1 VALNIVA
8 VLKRLGVSIETNSP
22 PITEPGV
29 ISWLGRIY
37 DVTPSQYN
45 LGMIEGMEIWSTGL
59 GFAPLDLVGVETW
72 LFDAPRGSHLIVAE
86 REVNFQIGNTPTRD
100 GRTVKIWE
108 LDDFAAFI
116 GHAVIDGRLT
126 IIEEDTKEENL
137 VEENLFDGPG
147 PFVLKPKNDF
157 SALDSKGLDI
167 SMSKPVLIPARLHNV
182 RGFLRGPAEEE
193 IQKWILNC
201 GGLHILQGFELLSRP
216 PMLNHDSL
224 PIAEEPDF
232 FELLSERRPHS
243 EGMGD
248 LLHWWKFDS
257 ETEFV
262 ETYDV
267 FVPAHKGQDAIGKKW
282 ILDGVTSKLHLNH

>member
-1 VALNIVA
+1 M
-8 VLKRLGVSIETNSP
+8 R
-22 PITEPGV
+22 
-29 ISWLGRIY
+29 
-37 DVTPSQYN
+37 
-45 LGMIEGMEIWSTGL
+45 EGMEIWSTGL

-72 LFDAPRGSHLIVAE
+72 LFDAPRGSHLIIAE
-86 REVNFQIGNTPTRD
+86 REVNFKIENTPTRD
-100 GRTVKIWE
+100 GRAVKIWE

-126 IIEEDTKEENL
+126 IIEEETEEEH
-137 VEENLFDGPG
+137 VTEENLFDGPG

-201 GGLHILQGFELLSRP
+201 GGLHILQELELLSSP

-224 PIAEEPDF
+224 PIDEKPDF
-232 FELLSERRPHS
+232 SELLSERRPHS

-267 FVPAHKGQDAIGKKW
+267 FVPAHKGQDAIGQKW

>member
-1 VALNIVA
+1 M
-8 VLKRLGVSIETNSP
+8 SIDTDSP

-45 LGMIEGMEIWSTGL
+45 LGMREGMEIWSTGL

-86 REVNFQIGNTPTRD
+86 REVNFQIENTPTRD

-126 IIEEDTKEENL
+126 IIEEENEDEL
-137 VEENLFDGPG
+137 VPETNMFDGPG

-182 RGFLRGPAEEE
+182 RGILKGPAEEE

-201 GGLHILQGFELLSRP
+201 GGLHILQEFEILSRS

-224 PIAEEPDF
+224 PIDEKPDF
-232 FELLSERRPHS
+232 SELLSERRPHS

-257 ETEFV
+257 ENEFV

-267 FVPAHKGQDAIGKKW
+267 FVPAHKGQDAFGKKW
-282 ILDGVTSKLHLNH
+282 IIDGVTSKLHLNR